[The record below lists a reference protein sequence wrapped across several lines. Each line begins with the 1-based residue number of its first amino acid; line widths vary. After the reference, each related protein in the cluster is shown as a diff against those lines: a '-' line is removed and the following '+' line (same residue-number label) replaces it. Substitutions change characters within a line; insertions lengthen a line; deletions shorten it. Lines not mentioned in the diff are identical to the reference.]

1 MSMISISHLSFCYD
15 GSFEPIF
22 EDVSIQLDTDWKLG
36 FIGRNGRG
44 KTTLLKLLLGG
55 LSYSGTIHSSV
66 QFDYYPFEVT
76 DSSLDALSVIEEIT
90 GGLPLWQIQRELS
103 LLQVDSGALYRP
115 FDTLSN
121 GERSKM
127 MLAALFLKENNFLLI
142 DEPTNHLDSEARQA
156 VSRYLKGKSGF
167 ILVSHDRTFLD
178 GCIDHVLSINRLN
191 IELQKGNYSSW
202 QKNKELRDEFER
214 NQNERLKQE
223 IQNLS
228 EAARRTSNWSDQV
241 EKTKKGT
248 RNSGLRPD
256 RGFIGHKAAK
266 MMKRSKAIE
275 ARREQ
280 AAEEKSHLL
289 KNIDL
294 AQDLKLCPLTFPK
307 EVLVSADGIS
317 VDYGDR
323 TVCGPLGFEI
333 RRGDRVALQGKNGSG
348 KTSLIKLILGQDVP
362 HSGSI
367 RVANNLIVSYV
378 SQDTSFLQ
386 GDLREF
392 ASDRGLD
399 ESLFKA
405 ILRKLDFSRTQFEKK
420 MQDYSE
426 GQKKKV
432 LLAASLTQPAHLY
445 LWDEPLNYID
455 LLSRIQIEDLILSY
469 QPTMLFVEHDSCFT
483 EKIANRMIPLERS
496 V

>member
-15 GSFEPIF
+15 GSFDPIF

-44 KTTLLKLLLGG
+44 KTTLLKLLQGG
-55 LSYSGTIHSSV
+55 LSYTGTIHSSV
-66 QFDYYPFEVT
+66 QFDYFPFEVT
-76 DSSLDALSVIEEIT
+76 DSTLDALSVIEEIS
-90 GGLPLWQIQRELS
+90 GKLPLWQIQRELS

-156 VSRYLKGKSGF
+156 VSRYLKRKSGF

-214 NQNERLKQE
+214 SQNEKLKQE
-223 IQNLS
+223 IKSLS
-228 EAARRTSNWSDQV
+228 DAARRTSNWSDQV

-275 ARREQ
+275 ARKEQ
-280 AAEEKSHLL
+280 AVEEKSHLL
-289 KNIDL
+289 KNIDI
-294 AQDLKLCPLTFPK
+294 AQDLKLCPLAFPK
-307 EVLVSADGIS
+307 EVLISADGIS
-317 VDYGDR
+317 VNYGER

-333 RRGDRVALQGKNGSG
+333 RRGDRIALQGKNGSG
-348 KTSLIKLILGQDVP
+348 KTSLIKLILGEDIP

-367 RVANNLIVSYV
+367 KVANNLVISYV
-378 SQDTSFLQ
+378 SQDTSFLR
-386 GDLREF
+386 GGLKEF
-392 ASDRGLD
+392 AWERGLD
-399 ESLFKA
+399 ETLFKA
-405 ILRKLDFSRTQFEKK
+405 ILRKLDFSRMQFEKK
-420 MQDYSE
+420 MEDYSE

-455 LLSRIQIEDLILSY
+455 LLSRIQIEELLLSC

-483 EKIANRMIPLERS
+483 EKIANRVIPL
-496 V
+496 